1 MKILFRILAVIFF
14 IIFFGFALKNTDEVT
29 LRFFLGY
36 VIEGPLVLLLLG
48 FFVAGAVLGVLA
60 MLPMVFRSRRE
71 VAKNKKALVT
81 IQNEAQAKLLAKS
94 QPPQPDAVS
103 QL

>member
-1 MKILFRILAVIFF
+1 MKILFRILALIFF

-36 VIEGPLVLLLLG
+36 VIQGPLVLLLLG

-71 VAKNKKALVT
+71 VAKNKKALVA
-81 IQNEAQAKLLAKS
+81 IQDEAQAQLQAKS
-94 QPPQPDAVS
+94 QPPQPDAVTP
-103 QL
+103 L

>member
-1 MKILFRILAVIFF
+1 MKILFRILAAIFF

-36 VIEGPLVLLLLG
+36 VVQGPLVLLLLG
-48 FFVAGAVLGVLA
+48 FFVSGAVLGVLA

-71 VAKNKKALVT
+71 VAKNKKTIVN
-81 IQNEAQAKLLAKS
+81 IQNEAQANVLAKS
-94 QPPQPDAVS
+94 HPPQPDAVS
-103 QL
+103 HF

>member
-1 MKILFRILAVIFF
+1 MKILFRILAAIFF
-14 IIFFGFALKNTDEVT
+14 IVFFGFALKNTDEVT

-36 VIEGPLVLLLLG
+36 VIQGPLVLLLLG

-81 IQNEAQAKLLAKS
+81 IQNEVQAQLLAKS

>member
-1 MKILFRILAVIFF
+1 
-14 IIFFGFALKNTDEVT
+14 
-29 LRFFLGY
+29 
-36 VIEGPLVLLLLG
+36 
-48 FFVAGAVLGVLA
+48 

-81 IQNEAQAKLLAKS
+81 IQNEAQASLLAKS

>member
-1 MKILFRILAVIFF
+1 MKILFRILAAIFF

-36 VIEGPLVLLLLG
+36 VIQGPLVLLLLG

-60 MLPMVFRSRRE
+60 MLPMVFRSRRD
-71 VAKNKKALVT
+71 VAKNKKALVA
-81 IQNEAQAKLLAKS
+81 IQNEAQAQLLAKS

>member
-14 IIFFGFALKNTDEVT
+14 IVFFGFALKNTDEVT

-36 VIEGPLVLLLLG
+36 VIQGPLVLLLLG
-48 FFVAGAVLGVLA
+48 FFVGGAVLGVLA

-71 VAKNKKALVT
+71 VTRNKKALAS
-81 IQNEAQAKLLAKS
+81 IQTEAQAQLLAKS

-103 QL
+103 GM